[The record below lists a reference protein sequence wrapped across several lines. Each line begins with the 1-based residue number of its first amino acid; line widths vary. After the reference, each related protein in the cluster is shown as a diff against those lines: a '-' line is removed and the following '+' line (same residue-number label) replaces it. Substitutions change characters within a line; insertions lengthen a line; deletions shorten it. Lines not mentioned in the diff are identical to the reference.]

1 MSYLTLIQS
10 QVLKSLQTALE
21 DASEEAML
29 EVISRLQGTISSTW
43 NPLPSLS
50 SRRFEL
56 QLPPHISQITEIAHK
71 VYLSFPYLG
80 KEGHF
85 QEAFQAELHLANFFS
100 QRELITPLHYTLSN
114 GTKIQ
119 LSSGISGR
127 QDLVLPK
134 RKLIL
139 ELKQTAAK
147 SLTSKEF
154 HQLCQYMETASSNWG
169 LETTGLLINFGTN
182 QFEVWYL
189 LYDENQIK
197 RYCILSKAQTH
208 ADVPEIC
215 LSS

>member
-1 MSYLTLIQS
+1 MSYLTRIQS
-10 QVLKSLQTALE
+10 QILHSLQTALE

-29 EVISRLQGTISSTW
+29 EVISTLQGGTIIS
-43 NPLPSLS
+43 PMPSLS
-50 SRRFEL
+50 SRSFEL
-56 QLPPHISQITEIAHK
+56 PSHISQITEIAHK

-100 QRELITPLHYTLSN
+100 QRELITPLHYTCSN

-134 RKLIL
+134 KKLIL

-208 ADVPEIC
+208 ADVPEI
-215 LSS
+215 SSSP